1 MIRVLVADD
10 FPMIREALVAAL
22 ERHPGISVVGTA
34 EDGEQALEIARAQRP
49 DVVVLDVR
57 MPGMSGMT
65 VLAHLAQELPDVRVL
80 VLTAAVDREV
90 VIDAVS
96 TGASGFLAKRV
107 SGDELAEA
115 VTAIHGGEVVI
126 APSLMAHLVSGL
138 CRSGDHE
145 PAPPDVG
152 SLTETEREVLRRVA
166 AGRTDREISAEL
178 FICSRTI
185 QSHLSRIRAKLGVSR
200 RAELTRWAVE
210 HQVV

>member
-49 DVVVLDVR
+49 DVVVLDVC

-115 VTAIHGGEVVI
+115 VTAIHGGE
-126 APSLMAHLVSGL
+126 
-138 CRSGDHE
+138 
-145 PAPPDVG
+145 
-152 SLTETEREVLRRVA
+152 
-166 AGRTDREISAEL
+166 
-178 FICSRTI
+178 
-185 QSHLSRIRAKLGVSR
+185 
-200 RAELTRWAVE
+200 
-210 HQVV
+210 